1 MSEEN
6 LSTTIQEE
14 GLSKSTNNKISF
26 KFSKRHDSAK
36 LENELKPTLVSKHA
50 IKTYKLRWLIL
61 IVICLINTTNTINW
75 ICYSPIAD
83 FTGKF
88 YNVDYTQVNLL
99 STISMII
106 IVPAGL
112 ASFIVIDY
120 FGIRSSLTIAGNYF
134 LFNF

>member
-1 MSEEN
+1 MNFKRINDLNNSADEIVLTN
-6 LSTTIQEE
+6 LDDSLGETTSTVLQNTP
-14 GLSKSTNNKISF
+14 KI
-26 KFSKRHDSAK
+26 R
-36 LENELKPTLVSKHA
+36 
-50 IKTYKLRWLIL
+50 TYKLRWFIL
-61 IVICLINTTNTINW
+61 IVICLINISNAINGF
-75 ICYSPIAD
+75 CFTSIAD